1 MGLESAPAILD
12 RVTAFLESHDGQ
24 RVSIVVFSLA
34 ATVLIAAF
42 PGGAL
47 AYILGIPLIF
57 FVPGFALVRLA
68 FWKNTSPE
76 AKFVLS
82 LGLSVLVVIFLGL
95 ILVFT
100 VGLGT
105 NSTKASL
112 VMFAVGAVALERFW
126 KPADKGEPK
135 LTEKIVKEETK
146 PEKMDMVVAAMLGTA
161 LVISAIS
168 LGLIVTAEYPETTY
182 FAMTDENGSLEIN
195 TTRVLHTDITLQLT
209 VFNGERGER
218 DFSIA
223 AHDRNFTIYPTQ
235 WFNNPLEKGDKWVQN
250 ITFSLDTPG
259 TVRLDFDLYIQET
272 GKPPVLYGN
281 LHLWLYVQ

>member
-1 MGLESAPAILD
+1 MESKSNPGFPD
-12 RVTAFLESHDGQ
+12 RVMRFFESHDGQ
-24 RVSIVVFSLA
+24 RITIVVFSLA
-34 ATVLIAAF
+34 ATALIAAF

-57 FVPGFALVRLA
+57 FVPGFALVRLV
-68 FWKNTSPE
+68 FWKNTTPE

-95 ILVFT
+95 ILVFS

-112 VMFAVGAVALERFW
+112 VMFAIGAVALERFW
-126 KPADKGEPK
+126 KPANKGEV
-135 LTEKIVKEETK
+135 EKSEMPADKEAK

-182 FAMTDENGSLEIN
+182 FAMTDQNGSLEIN
-195 TTRVLHTDITLQLT
+195 ATRALHSSITLQIT
-209 VFNGERGER
+209 VYNGEKGER
-218 DFSIA
+218 NFSVA
-223 AHDRNFTIYPTQ
+223 AHDRNFTIYETR
-235 WFNNPLEKGDKWVQN
+235 WFNNTLEKGEKWMQN
-250 ITFSLDTPG
+250 VTFLLDTPG
-259 TVRLDFDLYIQET
+259 TVRLDFDLYIQKTGET
-272 GKPPVLYGN
+272 PVLYGN
-281 LHLWLYVQ
+281 LHLWLLVQ

>member
-1 MGLESAPAILD
+1 MGSESANGLPD
-12 RVTAFLESHDGQ
+12 RVMEFLESHDGQ
-24 RVSIVVFSLA
+24 RISIVVFSLV
-34 ATVLIAAF
+34 ATLLIAAF

-47 AYILGIPLIF
+47 AYLFGIPLIF
-57 FVPGFALVRLA
+57 FVPGFALVRLV

-100 VGLGT
+100 IGLGT
-105 NSTKASL
+105 DSTKASL

-126 KPADKGEPK
+126 KPANKGESK
-135 LTEKIVKEETK
+135 NAQTETKEEAK
-146 PEKMDMVVAAMLGTA
+146 PEKMDMVVAAMLATA

-195 TTRVLHTDITLQLT
+195 STRTLHSSITLQLT
-209 VFNGERGER
+209 AYNGERGDR
-218 DFSIA
+218 IFSIA

-235 WFNNPLEKGDKWVQN
+235 WFNESLKKGEKMVEN
-250 ITFSLDTPG
+250 ITFVLDTPG
-259 TVRLDFDLYIQET
+259 TVRLDFDLYIQEV
-272 GKPPVLYGN
+272 GKAPVLYDN
-281 LHLWLYVQ
+281 LHIWLYVQ